1 MEIFPI
7 ETLMEE
13 IKPSFRE
20 KYVFDSEGKS
30 TIVST
35 LGLLLN
41 QLSDTRIK
49 MMSFKVI
56 TSYRIADNL
65 NHERK
70 RRYDD

>member
-1 MEIFPI
+1 MELFPI

-13 IKPSFRE
+13 KKPSFRE
-20 KYVFDSEGKS
+20 KYVFVSEGKS

-49 MMSFKVI
+49 MMSFKVL
-56 TSYRIADNL
+56 TSYTNADNFKQ
-65 NHERK
+65 ERK
-70 RRYDD
+70 GRYDD